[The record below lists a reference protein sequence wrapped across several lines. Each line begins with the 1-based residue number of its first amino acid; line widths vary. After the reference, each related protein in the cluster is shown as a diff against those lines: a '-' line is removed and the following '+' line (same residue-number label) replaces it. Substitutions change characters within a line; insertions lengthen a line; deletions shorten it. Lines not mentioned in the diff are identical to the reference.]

1 MTNFVRC
8 FVFTEDNECISQTL
22 VWSPPLSHGER
33 RGLSCYLQVEGA
45 AGSKGEAEP
54 ERFCADSLQ
63 GARGARGGRGKCR
76 AEMKL

>member
-1 MTNFVRC
+1 M
-8 FVFTEDNECISQTL
+8 
-22 VWSPPLSHGER
+22 WSPTLSHGER